1 MANYI
6 EKICKLSGVVWRK
19 YNSFS
24 KCYCDECKKLIPKKV
39 YAPKKFNTNLKL
51 KSLNPIPK
59 VSKKRKAEKP
69 IYEALRIKILSD
81 AKFKCFVDA
90 CKNVATTLEHQK
102 GRKGY
107 ADEWARDNKISLYID
122 ERFLKPCCY
131 QHNIEFENNPELSK
145 KYQLSKIHGGKKI

>member
-39 YAPKKFNTNLKL
+39 YVPKKFNTNLKL

-59 VSKKRKAEKP
+59 VSKKRQIENAK
-69 IYEALRIKILSD
+69 YSVLRIEFLGKPDNQICPITKQQTIEVHHTYCGKD
-81 AKFKCFVDA
+81 RAKYYLDTSTWLAVSREGHNWIHSFPK
-90 CKNVATTLEHQK
+90 E
-102 GRKGY
+102 
-107 ADEWARDNKISLYID
+107 ARELG
-122 ERFLKPCCY
+122 FLK
-131 QHNIEFENNPELSK
+131 
-145 KYQLSKIHGGKKI
+145 